1 MLGECAAAVAGQAIL
16 QHMRD
21 IRHVSLDDDL
31 MRQAITREAFADGHE
46 VGLDTSSCSQWL
58 PAGRLCLKRVGN
70 HTQKLCAQAA
80 LRLYEA
86 PPEHYLYPKGSR

>member
-31 MRQAITREAFADGHE
+31 MRQAIAREAFADGHE
-46 VGLDTSSCSQWL
+46 VGLAHPAAANGCL
-58 PAGRLCLKRVGN
+58 PAG
-70 HTQKLCAQAA
+70 CA
-80 LRLYEA
+80 
-86 PPEHYLYPKGSR
+86 